1 MGRTLCR
8 YCRQIRVHAPRYPV
22 RTARHSVGS
31 ASPRCDRHW
40 RFSCAVCRKARHFHG
55 IAYCDREAR
64 LFCID
69 CAEEHR
75 APRRPFWG
83 WTYHYRLRCPW
94 RSEWHEA
101 LDRLEYEGRHPWQ
114 TSRAREHARWGMS
127 RTGGIEDRWTA
138 RVVPV
143 KGITEEMSRRGW
155 DRISEWWNSRYSPRG
170 DVNREWVIDPALF
183 RLLGPAQGLRV
194 LDAGCG
200 SGYLSR
206 LLSAKG
212 AAVVGVDLSPRLLE
226 IARREESR
234 EPLRIEYHESDLARL
249 SAFADASFDA
259 VVSNVVM
266 QDVVAYREAF
276 REFGRVLR
284 PGGRLVFSITHPCFD
299 RPVPARWLR
308 EPPDSERIEEWPGL
322 LVNRY
327 YDRVAVW
334 WSPAGKPSV
343 VGFHRTLE
351 DYVGALHDAGFV
363 VSRMEEPV
371 PSRDAVRRMYRQFAD
386 YVLAPN
392 FLIIEAHRPSR

>member
-1 MGRTLCR
+1 
-8 YCRQIRVHAPRYPV
+8 
-22 RTARHSVGS
+22 
-31 ASPRCDRHW
+31 
-40 RFSCAVCRKARHFHG
+40 
-55 IAYCDREAR
+55 
-64 LFCID
+64 
-69 CAEEHR
+69 
-75 APRRPFWG
+75 
-83 WTYHYRLRCPW
+83 
-94 RSEWHEA
+94 
-101 LDRLEYEGRHPWQ
+101 
-114 TSRAREHARWGMS
+114 MS